1 MPATRQSNI
10 IYITR
15 LLNASVAQVW
25 AAWVDEAQVIQWWG
39 PRGFSVTSR
48 GKHVRPGGTWDYTM
62 HGPDGTDYPN
72 LATYHEV
79 IPQALLVYDHGSD
92 GTSPPLF
99 RVRVE
104 FTAVGAQ
111 TKMAMQM
118 ILPTAEAAQQIRG
131 FVKQA
136 GGNTTWDRLSEYL
149 DKATTGKDRFVINRV
164 FDAPLETM
172 FAMWTEPKHLARWS
186 APAGATCEFLE
197 VDIRVG
203 GRTHSKM
210 TGPHGTKYGKAEYL
224 EITKPSRI
232 VYVQQFSDEHS
243 NTTRHPMAA
252 TWPLSMLTVVEL
264 NAETPTMTRVTL
276 TWEPYGDTT
285 AEEVATFVAAR
296 GGMSQG
302 WTGSFDALETYA
314 ATATAT

>member
-1 MPATRQSNI
+1 MSANADSNI
-10 IYITR
+10 IYINR

-25 AAWVDEAQVIQWWG
+25 AAWVDEARVIQWWG

-72 LATYHEV
+72 LATYHDV

-104 FTAVGAQ
+104 FTALGTQ
-111 TKMAMQM
+111 TQMAMQM

-136 GGNTTWDRLSEYL
+136 GGDTTWDRLSEYL
-149 DKATTGKDRFVINRV
+149 DKATTGKEYFVINRV
-164 FDAPLETM
+164 FDASQEAM
-172 FAMWTEPKHLARWS
+172 FAMWTEPHQLTRWL
-186 APAGATCEFLE
+186 PAFTTQEFIE
-197 VDIRVG
+197 ADIRAG
-203 GRTHSKM
+203 GRAFSKI
-210 TGPHGTKYGKAEYL
+210 TDLYGTKYGLEEYL

-232 VYVQQFSDEHS
+232 VYVQQFTDKQRKPL
-243 NTTRHPMAA
+243 RHPQAP
-252 TWPLSMLTVVEL
+252 TWPLRMLTVVEL
-264 NAETPTMTRVTL
+264 TAETATKTRVTL

-285 AEEVATFVAAR
+285 DEEMAAFVAAR
-296 GGMSQG
+296 GRLSQT
-302 WTGSFDALETYA
+302 WTTVFDKLETA
-314 ATATAT
+314 AS